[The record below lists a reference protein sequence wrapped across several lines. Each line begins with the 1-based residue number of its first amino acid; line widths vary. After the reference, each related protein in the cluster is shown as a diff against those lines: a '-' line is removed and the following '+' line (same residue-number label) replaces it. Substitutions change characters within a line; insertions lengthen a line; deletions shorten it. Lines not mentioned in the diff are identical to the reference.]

1 MNPHTAPPPRT
12 APTSRT
18 APTPRGAVRDFLR
31 RFVREKRLG
40 MVGAVIVLL
49 LLFFGIFADLLA
61 PYGMDEKSLRDR
73 FAAPSAQFLLGA
85 DQVGRDILSRLIYG
99 ARISLVVGL
108 AATTITVVVA
118 TLIGV
123 PSAYFGGRFDVI
135 TQRFVDGWMSFP
147 ELLVLLTVMSMVGR
161 GTLQIILVIGIFTGI
176 RWTRVV
182 RSAVIGIK
190 ENDYFEAA
198 QAVGQRHL
206 GTIVRHILP
215 NILGPLI
222 VIYSVSLGWA
232 ILAEASLS
240 FLGFGL
246 PLDVPSWGGMLS
258 GEGRRYLERKPALAL
273 WPGFCLTVVIYG
285 VNMLGDALRDLFD
298 PRLVGGRR

>member
-1 MNPHTAPPPRT
+1 MNVH
-12 APTSRT
+12 
-18 APTPRGAVRDFLR
+18 RGAQERGAASALLR
-31 RFVREKRLG
+31 RFIREKRLG
-40 MVGAVIVLL
+40 VVGAVIVLL
-49 LLFFGIFADLLA
+49 LLVCGVFADLLA
-61 PYGMDEKSLRDR
+61 PYGMDEKSLPDR
-73 FAAPSAQFLLGA
+73 FAAPSARYLLGA

-99 ARISLVVGL
+99 ARISMLVGL
-108 AATTITVVVA
+108 AATTVTVAVA
-118 TLIGV
+118 ALVGV
-123 PSAYFGGRFDVI
+123 PSGYFGGRFDVI
-135 TQRFVDGWMSFP
+135 TQRFVDAWMSFP

-161 GTLQIILVIGIFTGI
+161 GQLQIVLVIGIFTGI

-182 RSAVIGIK
+182 RGAVIGIK

-198 QAVGQRHL
+198 RAVGQPHL
-206 GTIVRHILP
+206 GIIVRHVLP

-258 GEGRRYLERKPALAL
+258 GEGRRYLERKPALAM
-273 WPGFCLTVVIYG
+273 WPGVCLTVVIYG
-285 VNMLGDALRDLFD
+285 INMLGDALRDLLD
-298 PRLVGGRR
+298 PRLAGSGRPRPGIGGAGA